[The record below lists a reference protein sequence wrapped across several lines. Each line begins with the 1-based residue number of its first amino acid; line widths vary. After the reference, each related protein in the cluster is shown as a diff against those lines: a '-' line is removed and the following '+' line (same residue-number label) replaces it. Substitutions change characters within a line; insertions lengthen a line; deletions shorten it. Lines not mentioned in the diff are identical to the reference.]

1 LKNIII
7 IAILIS
13 FLIPIPV
20 KAQTWNPVIF
30 MKGKINGNMY
40 IPDAGFL
47 GYNLKSLK
55 IDFVFTEAGVEGD
68 QTGGTSPYPLIT
80 TWPEGKVDIRDVS
93 LISQYYGEIEGQ
105 TAAWDEKAYVADVV
119 PDRKIDIRDSSVVSA
134 NYGNIFD
141 PNVVYSSD
149 LTGVTV
155 EFFDVNGVSLG
166 VETPNAEGLI
176 SIPTGA
182 WTFTVYKNGVG
193 IGAGVTFSEQ
203 EIVVAVEHIV
213 DLNLGFSVS
222 IIPIEKTDF
231 GLTKNFNL
239 QFSFIIEKLSIFN
252 IIFSFPVIFQFILD
266 IYVTLV
272 EVSIPILF
280 IAIVF
285 LATVIFW
292 LINKR

>member
-1 LKNIII
+1 
-7 IAILIS
+7 
-13 FLIPIPV
+13 
-20 KAQTWNPVIF
+20 
-30 MKGKINGNMY
+30 MKGKVNGAMY
-40 IPDAGFL
+40 VPNAGFL

-80 TWPEGKVDIRDVS
+80 TWVDGIVDIRDISLVS
-93 LISQYYGEIEGQ
+93 SYYGEIEGQ
-105 TAAWDEKAYVADVV
+105 TAGWDEKAYAADVV
-119 PDRKIDIRDSSVVSA
+119 PDRMVDIRDSSATSA

-166 VETPNAEGLI
+166 IETPNMEGLI
-176 SIPTGA
+176 SIPTDA
-182 WTFTVYKNGVG
+182 WTFTVYKDEVG

-231 GLTKNFNL
+231 DLTKNLNL
-239 QFSFIIEKLSIFN
+239 QFTFIFEKLSSIFVN
-252 IIFSFPVIFQFILD
+252 LTSIFPFIFKLTIESIFDIIFSFPVIFQFILD

-272 EVSIPILF
+272 EISIPILF
-280 IAIVF
+280 IAIIF
-285 LATVIFW
+285 IATIIFW